1 MAIMASMFVDDLER
15 EVKSWLDLRE
25 AEGLRPSTLESYGA
39 HIHIFALWLR
49 RQEEQELVPFAFAAF
64 FRDYAKEH
72 SPASCRSVYT
82 SMRVFLRGIGR
93 TDLMGRM
100 KQPRGDTIPKT
111 VYTPGQMKALFSV
124 LRADHTPTGYRDH
137 AIISLLRYCGVRASE
152 ACTLLLNDLLE
163 YEDAIQVQGGKSRF
177 ARRKVPLI
185 TECPRVLALYLAR
198 GRPQLLRGYSDHLF
212 LSVEGQ
218 PLTRDALRQLLRR
231 RGEQVGFPLGAHR
244 FRHTWTTAH
253 VRARTSPPSIAAMAG
268 WAPRT
273 TVEMLQRYGH
283 PDLDVLREAQAEAFG
298 RG

>member
-1 MAIMASMFVDDLER
+1 MFVADLER
-15 EVKSWLDLRE
+15 EVESWLALRE
-25 AEGLRPSTLESYGA
+25 AEGLRPSTLASYAA
-39 HIHIFALWLR
+39 HVHIFALWLT
-49 RQEEQELVPFAFAAF
+49 RQGGQELVPFTFAAF

-82 SMRVFLRGIGR
+82 SMRVFLRAIGLA
-93 TDLMGRM
+93 DLMGTMR
-100 KQPRGDTIPKT
+100 QPRGDTVPKT
-111 VYTPGQMKALFSV
+111 IYSEGQMRALFSV

-152 ACTLLLNDLLE
+152 ACALLVDDLLE
-163 YEDAIQVQGGKSRF
+163 QEDAVHVQGGKSRY

-185 TECPRVLALYLAR
+185 TGCPRVLALYLAR
-198 GRPQLLRGYSDHLF
+198 GRPQLLHGYSDFLF

-283 PDLDVLREAQAEAFG
+283 PDLDDLRQAQAEAFG
-298 RG
+298 R